1 MEEYLF
7 PLKVDSMKRRDI
19 RMTARIVFHEHILF
33 YLQVIVLIT
42 EH

>member
-7 PLKVDSMKRRDI
+7 PLKADSTKRGDTR
-19 RMTARIVFHEHILF
+19 RTARIVFLEHILF
-33 YLQVIVLIT
+33 DLQVIVLIT